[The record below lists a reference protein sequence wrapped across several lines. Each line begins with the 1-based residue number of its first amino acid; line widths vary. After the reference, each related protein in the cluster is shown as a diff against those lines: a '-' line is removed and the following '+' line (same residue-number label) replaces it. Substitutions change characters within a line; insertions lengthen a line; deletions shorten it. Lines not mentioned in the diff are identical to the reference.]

1 MTQKQEIHFRKMHG
15 LGNDFVIIDC
25 RDNGLDITPAQMQA
39 MGSRKRG
46 IGCDQFGL
54 LKRSENWQETTFMEI
69 YNNTGEQVEA
79 CGNMTRCVAD
89 ILMTEDDTDNVIIE
103 TLYGSL
109 NCWRE
114 ENGLIRVEMGK
125 AQTEWQQIPLSQNCD
140 TLELP
145 IELEGLGK
153 PTAVNV
159 GNPHCVFFV
168 GKGLDKWEDN
178 HVEKLGSFIETHELF
193 PNKTNVEFVEV
204 LSPTHIRMR
213 VWERGVGITEA
224 CGSGACAVAVAA
236 IRRGLTER
244 NVTVTLDGGDLV
256 IGWPSDDAPISMTG
270 SATHVFDGEFLLT

>member
-1 MTQKQEIHFRKMHG
+1 MTTVHFKKMHG

-25 RDNGLDITPAQMQA
+25 RDNGLQISPDQMRFL
-39 MGSRKRG
+39 GDRKRG

-54 LKRSENWQETTFMEI
+54 LKRSTTWQETTFMEI

-103 TLYGSL
+103 TVYGSL

-125 AQTEWQQIPLSQNCD
+125 AQLNWRDIPLSQECD
-140 TLELP
+140 TLALP
-145 IELEGLGK
+145 IELEGLGQ

-168 GKGLDKWEDN
+168 DNGLDKWEDN
-178 HVEKLGSFIETHELF
+178 HVEKLGSQIETHPLF

-213 VWERGVGITEA
+213 VWERGCGITEA

-236 IRRGLTER
+236 IRRGLTEHT
-244 NVTVTLDGGDLV
+244 VTVTLDGGDLM
-256 IGWPSDDAPISMTG
+256 INWPSEDAPISMTG
-270 SATHVFDGEFLLT
+270 SATHVFDGQIEL